1 MRTFNQTR
9 KILRLLLV
17 AMLCTTVI
25 PFRSVADDKEA
36 SNPPAKPVS
45 AKPDSPAPLTA
56 RERWMLDRMERSKSA
71 SPSSNPRATRPLHRR
86 RKFPCRS
93 PLRQTCLRHL
103 CPQAPHQQ
111 HLPQWPA
118 QMLFRQT
125 NLLHSVL
132 RKLLKR
138 ASPVGPRLLK
148 QNPLSSPTLRG

>member
-56 RERWMLDRMERSKSA
+56 RERWMLDRMEQLEKRVAELESKSN
-71 SPSSNPRATRPLHRR
+71 SPVTPATEISLPQLLVIVQVFVTESQSVNALRQHLFQRVLD
-86 RKFPCRS
+86 
-93 PLRQTCLRHL
+93 PLRLPVIREAARYA
-103 CPQAPHQQ
+103 PQQAD
-111 HLPQWPA
+111 LA
-118 QMLFRQT
+118 IGL
-125 NLLHSVL
+125 
-132 RKLLKR
+132 
-138 ASPVGPRLLK
+138 A
-148 QNPLSSPTLRG
+148 

>member
-56 RERWMLDRMERSKSA
+56 RERWMLDRMEQLEKSVAELESKSN
-71 SPSSNPRATRPLHRR
+71 SPVTPATEISLP
-86 RKFPCRS
+86 S

-103 CPQAPHQQ
+103 YPQTPHQQ
-111 HLPQWPA
+111 
-118 QMLFRQT
+118 
-125 NLLHSVL
+125 
-132 RKLLKR
+132 
-138 ASPVGPRLLK
+138 
-148 QNPLSSPTLRG
+148 